1 MSERNEVKA
10 AINAISLVLSLNMIA
25 FILANME
32 AFASHSNNRP
42 MRLIFEVFLRIGL
55 SQLIYVLPLSF
66 WAQSQQNWGFLKG
79 TIVAAIFTIL
89 INGSCGFLSF
99 K

>member
-1 MSERNEVKA
+1 MSEKNEVKA
-10 AINAISLVLSLNMIA
+10 GTNALTLVLSLNIIS

-32 AFASHSNNRP
+32 AFASHTNNRP
-42 MRLIFEVFLRIGL
+42 MHLIFQMFLHIGL
-55 SQLIYVLPLSF
+55 SQLIYVIPLIF
-66 WAQSQQNWGFLKG
+66 WAQYKQNWGFLKG